1 MRSKTVVPV
10 GQGCKALKKINMNN
24 VLYIAGKC
32 QCHPEMYLNRC
43 MGCGDL
49 FHTSAPHTKTCGD
62 RCRKRLS
69 RMRHDKM
76 FQMVL
81 TYAGGVQ

>member
-10 GQGCKALKKINMNN
+10 GQGCKKLTHQVTLVGNSHN
-24 VLYIAGKC
+24 GRC
-32 QCHPEMYLNRC
+32 TCHLDLWINRC

-49 FHTSAPHTKTCGD
+49 FHSEMPHTKTCSD
-62 RCRKRLS
+62 KCRKRLS

-76 FQMVL
+76 FQTVM
-81 TYAGGVQ
+81 AFANGE